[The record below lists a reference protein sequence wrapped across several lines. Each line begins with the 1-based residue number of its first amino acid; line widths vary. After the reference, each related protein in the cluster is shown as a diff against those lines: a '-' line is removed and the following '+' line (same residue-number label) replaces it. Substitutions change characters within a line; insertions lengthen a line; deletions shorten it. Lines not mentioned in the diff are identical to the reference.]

1 VKLVVVVMVMM
12 MRDRVHQKEVMCT
25 ITLPQVVN
33 MKFVVVIVCR
43 AITP

>member
-1 VKLVVVVMVMM
+1 MVVMVMM

-25 ITLPQVVN
+25 ITLPQVVVN
-33 MKFVVVIVCR
+33 IMKFVVVIVCR